1 MALTDY
7 KWPREPGLEEEDGSS
22 TPLENM
28 PLVVGLRN
36 LVDSGRSSSQTH
48 IPSKL
53 SPGVQLATA
62 QSMQTPKSKVRHK
75 MDEDSTAA
83 ATYNESMNALKRK
96 SGDIGWQYGTL
107 ADPMNKDKVKCNFC
121 DKVSMGVKTCYKA
134 PPEAV
139 QACQKTFKKTAK
151 KKKEK
156 LAHDQGL
163 LDDVNITSGQRAPE
177 EDITCVGSSTSHK
190 LGPMDKWERSTDP
203 KLSQATQLQQQRI
216 DQALWQQRT
225 LEVQQYIAKWVYT
238 HAVSF
243 NSIDNDEFK
252 QMCEAIDRFGPRLK
266 PPTQY
271 DIQETLLKS
280 EYARTKSMLKD
291 RDEEKMKNESPHLGM
306 HEIFH

>member
-1 MALTDY
+1 MASADY

-36 LVDSGRSSSQTH
+36 SIDSGRSSSQTH

-53 SPGVQLATA
+53 SPGVQLAAA
-62 QSMQTPKSKVRHK
+62 QSMQTPKSKVLHK

-83 ATYNESMNALKRK
+83 STYNESMNALKRK

-121 DKVSMGVKTCYKA
+121 DKA
-134 PPEAV
+134 A
-139 QACQKTFKKTAK
+139 
-151 KKKEK
+151 
-156 LAHDQGL
+156 
-163 LDDVNITSGQRAPE
+163 
-177 EDITCVGSSTSHK
+177 
-190 LGPMDKWERSTDP
+190 
-203 KLSQATQLQQQRI
+203 QLQQQRI

-238 HAVSF
+238 HVVSF

-252 QMCEAIDRFGPRLK
+252 QIREAIGRFGPGLK

-271 DIQETLLKS
+271 DIRETLLKL

-291 RDEEKMKNESPHLGM
+291 RDEEKMKNECSLMTDAWIDMKRRSIMNIVTHC
-306 HEIFH
+306 